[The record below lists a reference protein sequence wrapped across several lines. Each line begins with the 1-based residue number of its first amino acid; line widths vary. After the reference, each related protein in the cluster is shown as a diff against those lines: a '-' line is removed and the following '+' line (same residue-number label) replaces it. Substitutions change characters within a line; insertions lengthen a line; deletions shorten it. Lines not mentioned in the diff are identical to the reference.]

1 MSPGRLHGWK
11 EKSHC
16 FKHDDQEKTKI
27 TRFSSMNERWTYH
40 RAFVPNATVRRRN
53 NSRHVSDHPGEPQLG
68 K

>member
-11 EKSHC
+11 EIAIALGMMIK
-16 FKHDDQEKTKI
+16 KKQKLQD
-27 TRFSSMNERWTYH
+27 SSMNERWTYH

-53 NSRHVSDHPGEPQLG
+53 NSRHISNHPGDPQLG